1 MKQMVRGRQRLE
13 VEKSLVGF
21 VVGSV
26 TYAVP
31 IGEVREIANP
41 QPVVPLP
48 HAPSTVIGVADHRG
62 QVIPVVDLRIRFGAP
77 GGGDPRKVK
86 WILVR
91 VGDRTLALVVDRV
104 TEVFGT
110 TGEGL
115 REPPHLG
122 GGEADRCLLGV
133 CRTPKTMVFVLDLS
147 EFEDLTRGL
156 ECADGERGGAP

>member
-1 MKQMVRGRQRLE
+1 MARGRQRLE

-31 IGEVREIANP
+31 IGEVQEIANP

-48 HAPSTVIGVADHRG
+48 YAPATVIGVADHRG

-77 GGGDPRKVK
+77 VGGEPRKVK
-86 WILVR
+86 WIVVR
-91 VGDRTLALVVDRV
+91 VGERTVALVVDRV

-115 REPPHLG
+115 REPPQLG
-122 GGEADRCLLGV
+122 QTEHERCLLGV
-133 CRTPKTMVFVLDLS
+133 CRTQKTMVFVLDLS
-147 EFEDLTRGL
+147 ELAELTRSL
-156 ECADGERGGAP
+156 ELEANQGGRAG